1 MGFVLSVSE
10 LSKNLQRRYV
20 VHFSTTR
27 IHVSYKFHLVKLV
40 RIWYRLHTQLVTG
53 AFVMPARTTTHAATQ
68 LPKKDNHNT
77 QQPGSATG
85 PWPMPPPSSPGDK
98 LIKNCYKNSSTGA
111 RSTSHAPVTPTTSI
125 ESATST
131 SAHET
136 VITFDATS
144 EVTQDPVILRTT

>member
-1 MGFVLSVSE
+1 VGFVLSVSE
-10 LSKNLQRRYV
+10 LSKYLQRRHV
-20 VHFSTTR
+20 VDFSTTR

-53 AFVMPARTTTHAATQ
+53 AFVMPARTTMHAATHT
-68 LPKKDNHNT
+68 KKR
-77 QQPGSATG
+77 QPQHTTGSATG
-85 PWPMPPPSSPGDK
+85 PWPMPPQSSPGDK

-136 VITFDATS
+136 VITFDVTS
-144 EVTQDPVILRTT
+144 EVTQDPVISRTT